1 VVALAGTG
9 SSVLGIASDGNMIK
23 VGGWGPL
30 YGDQGSA
37 HQLGRLALT
46 AAADAVDGSG
56 PATSLV
62 AALTNALGVPTF
74 RDSVSRLYSD
84 DASGQLMVAA
94 LARFVDSCARD
105 GDEVALRICRQAGA
119 DLARQ
124 VVAVLRRMPAQD
136 RAVSYQGAV
145 LSRSALVRE
154 GFSDAVTRGETGA
167 EIRPPALE
175 PIAGA
180 VLLGARA
187 AGWQFPLATLEISRG
202 V

>member
-1 VVALAGTG
+1 
-9 SSVLGIASDGNMIK
+9 M
-23 VGGWGPL
+23 
-30 YGDQGSA
+30 
-37 HQLGRLALT
+37 

-74 RDSVSRLYSD
+74 RESVSRLYSE
-84 DASGQLMVAA
+84 DAFGQQMVAA
-94 LARFVDSCARD
+94 LGAVVDACAKD
-105 GDEVALRICRQAGA
+105 GDPVALAICRHAGA

-124 VVAVLRRMPAQD
+124 VVAVLRRMPAGE
-136 RAVSYQGAV
+136 RTVSYQGAV
-145 LSRSALVRE
+145 LSKSVRVRTAFRE
-154 GFSDAVTRGETGA
+154 GIIGSAKDV

-180 VLLGARA
+180 VLLGATA
-187 AGWQFPLATLEISRG
+187 AGWHLPVAALESSGG